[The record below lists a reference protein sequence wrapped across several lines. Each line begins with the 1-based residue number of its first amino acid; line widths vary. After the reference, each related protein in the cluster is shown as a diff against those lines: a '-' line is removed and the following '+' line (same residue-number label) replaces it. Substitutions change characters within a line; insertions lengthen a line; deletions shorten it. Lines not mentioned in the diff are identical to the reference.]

1 MLNVL
6 PKPTPVS
13 KVLTGDHEADS
24 LYLKN
29 LLSLAGLSQSEV
41 ARRLGLSVTMV
52 NKFIARR
59 DNSTT
64 VLSFFEGLHDQYGEK
79 LRRLYLNV
87 KQ

>member
-6 PKPTPVS
+6 PKPTPES
-13 KVLTGDHEADS
+13 RILTGDHEADS

-29 LLSLAGLSQSEV
+29 LLIVADLSQSEV
-41 ARRLGLSVTMV
+41 SRQLGLSVTMV

-59 DNSTT
+59 DNSST
-64 VLSFFEGLHDQYGEK
+64 VLSFFEGLEDQYGEK

-87 KQ
+87 KP

>member
-6 PKPTPVS
+6 PKPTPPS
-13 KVLTGDHEADS
+13 KILTGNHEVDS

-29 LLSLAGLSQSEV
+29 LLIVADLSQAEV
-41 ARRLGLSVTMV
+41 GRRLGVSTTMV

-59 DNSTT
+59 DNSSK
-64 VLSFFEGLHDQYGEK
+64 VLSFFEVLNDQYGDK

-87 KQ
+87 KH

>member
-6 PKPTPVS
+6 PKPTPDS
-13 KVLTGDHEADS
+13 KILTGDHEADS

-29 LLSLAGLSQSEV
+29 LLIVADLSQSEV
-41 ARRLGLSVTMV
+41 SRRLGISVTMV

-59 DNSTT
+59 DNSSK
-64 VLSFFEGLHDQYGEK
+64 VLSFFERLADQYGEK